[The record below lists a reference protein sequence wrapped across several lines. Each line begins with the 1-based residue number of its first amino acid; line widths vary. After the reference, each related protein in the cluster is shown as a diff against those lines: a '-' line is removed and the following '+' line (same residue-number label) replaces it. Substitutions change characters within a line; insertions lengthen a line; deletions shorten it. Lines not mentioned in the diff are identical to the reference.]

1 MTPMTPVTLTATA
14 HPVALEVPRVIPDGE
29 WYPVRKLDAI
39 PRRLGGAQ
47 PPYPESARS
56 RGVTGSIKVRLRVNA
71 LGEVEAVESVS
82 AQPEGVLG
90 VFDASVRAFLMAA
103 RYQPPQRDGR
113 PVRAVIEERFRF
125 TLNDD
130 F

>member
-1 MTPMTPVTLTATA
+1 MTPVTLTATA
-14 HPVALEVPRVIPDGE
+14 HSVVLEAPRVIPDSE

-39 PRRLGGAQ
+39 PRRLGRAK
-47 PPYPESARS
+47 PEYPESARS
-56 RGVTGSIKVRLRVNA
+56 RGVTGSVQVRVRVNA
-71 LGEVEAVESVS
+71 LGEIEAVEIVS
-82 AQPEGVLG
+82 AKPEGE
-90 VFDASVRAFLMAA
+90 FDASVRALFMAA

-113 PVRAVIEERFRF
+113 PVRAVLEEQFRF